1 MSTKHTT
8 GPWMIRYNTVET
20 KLDLRVVDKNEKR
33 VCEFP
38 DPIYATAENG
48 IKGERESKANAR
60 LIAAAPELLS
70 RLEDCAHQLR
80 QAWACIEHIKEHAP
94 DYERKASIETLKA
107 IQMVGNDA
115 EAAIAKAKG
124 EG

>member
-1 MSTKHTT
+1 MTKKKNTP
-8 GPWMIRYNTVET
+8 GPWRVDPVVRTLVVGTADPMPIVADTEAASPFDVET
-20 KLDLRVVDKNEKR
+20 D
-33 VCEFP
+33 
-38 DPIYATAENG
+38 A
-48 IKGERESKANAR
+48 ANAR
-60 LIAAAPELLS
+60 LIAAAPELLA

-115 EAAIAKAKG
+115 EAAIAKATGGDDK
-124 EG
+124 